1 MGRSGGGHHGGGGFH
16 GGGGHHGGGFHG
28 GGGGFHHHHHHYH
41 GGGGG
46 GDICSAIVSCAVFI
60 IIIIIIF
67 FAFIFSVLIESSTQ
81 YVDGTLSECEQIVVC
96 PDTLKGN
103 IAYTSKSTGVVAV
116 LVNSLPSISSVPET
130 RNKEY
135 ASKYLSMDDYVYRS
149 FNLVKGS
156 TIHWDIRGTGT
167 FKIILMKGY
176 NNFKNY
182 ENLESY
188 NYIDS
193 DYTSWSEKS
202 YTASYSAEYFIVVEA
217 YYGSVTLKTINYT
230 IDYLRYEYEGYEKKT
245 CLSTC
250 DFDIDSSYIPG
261 ACVIAELPCG
271 SVGTNDV
278 SFTYDEEHGTLYY
291 VCLVFV
297 IILGLAIVG
306 SVIGCVVHTVRK
318 KVSHGTVYGG
328 LSGPDSSLVANTSA
342 QPVYQTQPTSYPTQP
357 AATSYQAQPTPY
369 APVPPAPVYTT
380 PAPPY
385 DPYGTAIV
393 A

>member
-261 ACVIAELPCG
+261 ACVIA
-271 SVGTNDV
+271 
-278 SFTYDEEHGTLYY
+278 SFHVVLLVQMMFPLRMMKNMVLFITYALFLLLFW
-291 VCLVFV
+291 VWQLLVQ
-297 IILGLAIVG
+297 
-306 SVIGCVVHTVRK
+306 
-318 KVSHGTVYGG
+318 
-328 LSGPDSSLVANTSA
+328 SLVVLSTLFARRFHMA
-342 QPVYQTQPTSYPTQP
+342 QFM
-357 AATSYQAQPTPY
+357 A
-369 APVPPAPVYTT
+369 
-380 PAPPY
+380 
-385 DPYGTAIV
+385 DLV
-393 A
+393 ALILL